1 MNREKYQSPDHEM
14 YDRTD
19 RYVLGIMEEDERV
32 AFEKDMATDA
42 SLSDSVSVRRTVIEE
57 VRRKEALR
65 DTFLAVEAAYPY
77 KAVDSLLD
85 RNHVHSRKP
94 QTVSMRRI
102 IYSVATVLAA
112 ACLISGIFFRYS
124 YVSQGSNA
132 GYGIVLGDVVQP
144 MRGESSI
151 DDILKAVDEERY
163 EAAEELIAAF
173 RSVPAP
179 EYDLSTEEGSYL
191 YEQYRADCMAVDYIE
206 AVTLLRQG
214 HPFKAKR
221 ILKSL
226 VAADTYYSAYAAEL
240 LEKL

>member
-14 YDRTD
+14 YDMTD
-19 RYVLGIMEEDERV
+19 RYVLGIMDEDERV
-32 AFEKDMATDA
+32 AFEKDMAADA
-42 SLSDSVSVRRTVIEE
+42 SLADSVSVRRMVIEE

-65 DTFLAVEAAYPY
+65 DTFLAVEAVHPY
-77 KAVDSLLD
+77 KAVDSLSD
-85 RNHVHSRKP
+85 RTHVHSRKP
-94 QTVSMRRI
+94 QPVSMHRI

-132 GYGIVLGDVVQP
+132 GYGVVLGDVVP
-144 MRGESSI
+144 PSRGESSI
-151 DDILKAVDEERY
+151 DDILKAVDEEQY

-226 VAADTYYSAYAAEL
+226 VNADTYYSAHAAEL

>member
-32 AFEKDMATDA
+32 AFEKDMAADA

-77 KAVDSLLD
+77 KAVDSLSD

-240 LEKL
+240 LERL

>member
-32 AFEKDMATDA
+32 AFEKDMAADA

-77 KAVDSLLD
+77 KAVDSLSD
-85 RNHVHSRKP
+85 RNHVHSRNP
-94 QTVSMRRI
+94 QTVSMRR